1 MDKKRRDFLKKTAL
15 GAAGIG
21 LASALPQFLQASA
34 NYNAANYNPPN
45 HNPAN
50 NNPANQTGTN
60 TAAPDPKL
68 FFQLAVSQF
77 SFASQFWTQQLK
89 PLDFPAKSKEL
100 GITGLDYCSMFF
112 ADKAKDQQFL
122 SQLKQRSAD
131 AGTYNLR
138 IMVDGEGVLGD
149 LNEATRTKAIENHY
163 KWIDAAA
170 TLGCPMI
177 RVNVEGEGKPEDVA
191 TAAVDSLGR
200 LIGYGSRQHID
211 VIVENHVGI
220 SCNGAWLAGVMKQ
233 LNSPHCGTLA
243 DFGNFCINRTKPET
257 MDIAGY
263 MKTKCLEEYDRYK
276 GITELM
282 PFAKGVHAK
291 THLFTADGNDQE
303 TDFNRMFKIIKG
315 SGFTGWVSIEYEG
328 GLFKMYSKDS
338 KYLDDYAGT
347 VATKNLVEMAC
358 RQKIAEK

>member
-1 MDKKRRDFLKKTAL
+1 MKANRRDFLKKTAL
-15 GAAGIG
+15 GAAGLG
-21 LASALPQFLQASA
+21 LASTLPQIIRAATNTSA
-34 NYNAANYNPPN
+34 GNLPNP
-45 HNPAN
+45 
-50 NNPANQTGTN
+50 NNPHTSP
-60 TAAPDPKL
+60 APNNPNSDL

-89 PLDFPAKSKEL
+89 PLDFPAKAKEL
-100 GITGLDYCSMFF
+100 GFTGLDYCSMFF

-122 SQLKQRSAD
+122 NDLKKRSAD
-131 AGTYNLR
+131 SGSYNLR
-138 IMVDGEGVLGD
+138 IMIDGEGVLGD
-149 LNEATRTKAIENHY
+149 PDNTARTKAIENHY

-200 LIGYGSRQHID
+200 LIEYGRKQNID

-220 SCNGAWLAGVMKQ
+220 SCNAAWLAGVMKQ

-243 DFGNFCINRTKPET
+243 DFGNFCVNRTKPET

-291 THLFTADGNDQE
+291 SHVFNTDGTDTE
-303 TDFNRMFKIIKG
+303 TDFNRMFKIIKE
-315 SGFTGWVSIEYEG
+315 SGFKGWVSVEYEG
-328 GLFKMYSKDS
+328 GLLKMYTKDS

-347 VATKNLVEMAC
+347 TATKNLVEAAG
-358 RQKIAEK
+358 RKV